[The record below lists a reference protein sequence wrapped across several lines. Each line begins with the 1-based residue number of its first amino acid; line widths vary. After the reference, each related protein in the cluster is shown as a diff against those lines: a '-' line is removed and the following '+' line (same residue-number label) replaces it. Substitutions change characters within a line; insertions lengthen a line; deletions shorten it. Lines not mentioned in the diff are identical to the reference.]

1 MSLFRGSKNA
11 TIVNGEIVAT
21 AQDIADAVNDAIA
34 AKNAAETAEAAALNT
49 LDDFDDRY
57 LGAKTSDPSTDN
69 DGDALIDGALYYNTD
84 TNITRVYDVSS
95 SQWFNVKPTAT
106 EQTNINTV
114 AGIAVD
120 VETVAAD
127 GADIGTVANNIA
139 NVTTAADNISN
150 INIVAS
156 DLNETV
162 SEIDTVAANITNV
175 NNVGNSIAD
184 VNTVADI
191 STEVTIVAADGTDIG
206 DVASNINAV
215 DVVASDL
222 AGAGFDYDLGSITG
236 VTEGVVGTPD
246 GFIISVF
253 NIKDDVQTVA
263 GIDTEVSSVASISSD
278 VSSVST
284 IDSDVIIVAGI
295 SSDVTTVSNIDT
307 NVTTVSGI
315 SPDVTNVSGISS
327 DVSSVSNIS
336 SDVTEVSSISSD
348 VSAVSNIS
356 SDVTTVANNVSDV
369 TNFSDV
375 YIGPSLS
382 EPTTRSDGSPLVAGD
397 LYFDTSLDNLRAYDG
412 ASWQTLSSRSDSEI
426 RGLFSAG
433 GDLVYDSATGSFSV
447 TTYKSSDFDTDFS
460 NKTTTNLTEGSNLYY
475 TDARVNARIDTRVDK
490 TFVDALNVDA
500 DTLDGQQGTHYL
512 DRANHTGTQTLSTIS
527 DSGALAALDEVDT
540 AQIANQAVTDDK
552 LATSLDLGSI

>member
-34 AKNAAETAEAAALNT
+34 AKNAAELAEAAALNT

-57 LGAKTSDPSTDN
+57 LGAKSFDPSTDN

-95 SQWFNVKPTAT
+95 NQWFNVKPTAS
-106 EQTNINTV
+106 EQTNIDTV

-120 VETVAAD
+120 VETVADISSDVTTAAGISSDISSVSGVSSDVTTVSGISSDVTSVAAD
-127 GADIGTVANNIA
+127 EADIGTVASNIS
-139 NVTTAADNISN
+139 NVTITADNISSVN
-150 INIVAS
+150 TVAL

-162 SEIDTVAANITNV
+162 SEIDTVATNITNV

-184 VNTVADI
+184 VSTVAGI

-206 DVASNINAV
+206 DVASNINSV

-246 GFIISVF
+246 GFIVSVF
-253 NIKDDVQTVA
+253 NIRDDVQAVA
-263 GIDTEVSSVASISSD
+263 AIDTD
-278 VSSVST
+278 VSSVSAVDT
-284 IDSDVIIVAGI
+284 EITTVAGI
-295 SSDVTTVSNIDT
+295 SSDVTSVANVSTD
-307 NVTTVSGI
+307 VTT
-315 SPDVTNVSGISS
+315 VSGISS
-327 DVSSVSNIS
+327 DVSTVSG
-336 SDVTEVSSISSD
+336 
-348 VSAVSNIS
+348 IS
-356 SDVTTVANNVSDV
+356 SDVTTVANNVTDV
-369 TNFSDV
+369 TNFADV
-375 YIGPSLS
+375 YIGAASS
-382 EPTTRSDGSPLVAGD
+382 EPATRSDGSALQAGD
-397 LYFDTSLDNLRAYDG
+397 LYFDTTLDALRAYDG
-412 ASWQTLSSRSDSEI
+412 SSWLSLSSRSDSEI
-426 RGLFSAG
+426 RSLFSAA
-433 GDLVYDSATGSFSV
+433 GDLTYNSATGEFSV

-460 NKTTTNLTEGSNLYY
+460 GKSTSDLSEGTNLYY
-475 TDARVNARIDTRVDK
+475 TDARVNADIDARVDK
-490 TFVDALNVDA
+490 TFVDALNVDS
-500 DTLDGQQGTHYL
+500 DTLDGQEGTYYL
-512 DRANHTGTQTLSTIS
+512 DRANHTGTQSLSTIS
-527 DSGALAALDEVDT
+527 DSGALAALNEVDT